1 MEDWAPGQFAEWWEI
16 DWDDMPYAAQRA
28 FETLGWTSKSWDPDD
43 PTPCPESDNIPW
55 AELNSVQQEA
65 AAILG
70 FDEAELGRRMKNEMK
85 LPSNFERLVL
95 GCIDSYDSDQRL
107 ILQHFSRSTR
117 FAFLCTAQISKFQEK
132 FVKNF
137 DGMKK

>member
-70 FDEAELGRRMKNEMK
+70 FDEAEWDNEPLGTGR
-85 LPSNFERLVL
+85 VL
-95 GCIDSYDSDQRL
+95 NWSGDDEEQGPTTRGIKMPQQSGFFACCMGKKAAPVKKEVEEEYDVD
-107 ILQHFSRSTR
+107 
-117 FAFLCTAQISKFQEK
+117 EEEEE
-132 FVKNF
+132 
-137 DGMKK
+137 

>member
-107 ILQHFSRSTR
+107 KD
-117 FAFLCTAQISKFQEK
+117 FAAFFEIFKICIPLHRTDLKISARNRQ
-132 FVKNF
+132 NF
-137 DGMKK
+137 